1 MSSPDS
7 RRRPAGRLARA
18 DLQPVVLSLGS
29 NLGDRLANLQLGID
43 TLVAGGLTHPAV
55 SGVYETVPVGGP
67 AQDDYLNVVLLA
79 GTALSAREILG
90 LAAAAETAASR
101 VRTVRFGPRTLD
113 VDIVAYGAETS
124 SDAELT
130 LPHPRA
136 YERAFVLAPWLDVDA
151 EAVLAGRGTVAEL
164 LAAIDTDGV
173 RRRPDLML
181 TMPAISA
188 AKEVVPCT

>member
-1 MSSPDS
+1 MSSPGR

-18 DLQPVVLSLGS
+18 DLQAVVLSLGS

-43 TLVAGGLTHPAV
+43 TLVTGGLTRPAV

-79 GTALSAREILG
+79 GTALSARDILG

-113 VDIVAYGAETS
+113 VDIVAYGAERS

-136 YERAFVLAPWLDVDA
+136 HERAFVLAPWLDVDA
-151 EAVLAGRGTVAEL
+151 EAVLPDRGTVAEL
-164 LAAIDTDGV
+164 LAAIGTDGV

-181 TMPAISA
+181 TIPATA
-188 AKEVVPCT
+188 AEKEVVPCT